1 MRKIIPVCIL
11 VIMVIFSGC
20 TSYFSNLTA
29 PKKNLQLNEYAVFEK
44 EGNKFTA
51 EITGIKGV
59 SSGSRLYQ
67 VDITIRVKGAGT
79 KEVSLVAYPSLS
91 DPSGEV
97 YWGKNIF
104 IGTISPGGEF
114 TGKSA
119 IPIPS
124 DDAYNSLKK
133 GAKLNLRFQDT
144 KLIPYEGTWDIDITK
159 I

>member
-1 MRKIIPVCIL
+1 MRKIILVCIL
-11 VIMVIFSGC
+11 GLMVISAGC

-51 EITGIKGV
+51 EVTEIKGV
-59 SSGSRLYQ
+59 YSGSRLYQ
-67 VDITIRVKGAGT
+67 VDITIRVKGAGN
-79 KEVSLVAYPSLS
+79 KPVSLVAYPSLS

-104 IGTISPGGEF
+104 IGMVSPGGEF
-114 TGKSA
+114 TGKSS
-119 IPIPS
+119 IPIPTG
-124 DDAYNSLKK
+124 DVYNSLKK

-144 KLIPYEGTWDIDITK
+144 KLIPYEGTWDIDITR